1 MNWMNAN
8 FNREKIEQ
16 IDNDITY
23 VLRKDKKEVEGPII
37 ETQKSAW
44 KRKLGSLIAC
54 WKAIVSEK
62 DGKYVSKGV
71 LQKRVH
77 MDEIR
82 FKQHVTS

>member
-44 KRKLGSLIAC
+44 KRKLRSLIAC
-54 WKAIVSEK
+54 WKEIVREK

-71 LQKRVH
+71 MQKQVYMAEVRG
-77 MDEIR
+77 
-82 FKQHVTS
+82 KQDVTS